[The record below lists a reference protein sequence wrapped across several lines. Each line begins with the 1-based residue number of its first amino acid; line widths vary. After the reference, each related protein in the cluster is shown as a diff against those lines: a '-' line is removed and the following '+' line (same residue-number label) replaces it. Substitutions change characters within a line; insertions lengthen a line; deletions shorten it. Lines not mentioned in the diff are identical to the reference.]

1 MQKTFYPKRQD
12 IVREWYVVDAQG
24 VNLGRLA
31 SRIAQLLI
39 GKGKP
44 EFTPGVDV
52 GDFVVVINADKI
64 TVTGNKLEDKYYYRH
79 SGYPGG
85 LTQIK
90 LRDQL
95 VKFPERVVES
105 AVRGMLPK
113 NRHGRKLISKL
124 KVYRDAE
131 HPHEA
136 QKPKV
141 LEIT

>member
-1 MQKTFYPKRQD
+1 VQKTFYPKKED
-12 IVREWYVVDAQG
+12 ITREWYIVDAQG
-24 VNLGRLA
+24 LNLGRLA
-31 SRIAQLLI
+31 SRVAQLLL

-44 EFTPGVDV
+44 EYTPGVDV
-52 GDFVVVINADKI
+52 GDFVVVINAEKI
-64 TVTGNKLEDKYYYRH
+64 TVTGNKLEDKYYFRH

-85 LTQIK
+85 LKQIK

-124 KVYRDAE
+124 KVYRDAN

-141 LEIT
+141 LEIS